1 MAMPKFLQPYL
12 WSYDLSQMDTKE
24 DKITI
29 ITPILNF
36 GDKKAIKWLFETY
49 KMPEIKSV
57 LKNPNA
63 AFG

>member
-1 MAMPKFLQPYL
+1 
-12 WSYDLSQMDTKE
+12 MDTKE